1 MAQINTF
8 RATLQK
14 DSALSL
20 DLLSKTAL
28 EGQSWLSHEHKRKSG
43 LETPPSEAS
52 TPVIEKDLD
61 QLLERA
67 DTCLDDT
74 LSVISPGDAPTVAV
88 LGVGYVGTHLV
99 STFATKYP
107 VIGFDV
113 SKTRINDLLAAQM
126 HDPVEEQKDIKYTS
140 DTALLRR
147 ATHFLISVPT
157 LLRPDRTVDASF
169 LCSALQTVE
178 NHARRGA
185 TVVIESS
192 IAVGMTRELLGPLA
206 MRRGLFAGMSPE
218 LYSTVFDTVVPVSSP
233 EVAEMTKLYEN
244 CQRMICIAYANEM
257 ADACTTHRIDP
268 YEVCRAA
275 STKPFGYMNY
285 TPGLGVG
292 GHCIPVNPFYLLS
305 NSSFPLLEEAT
316 ERMHER
322 PKRIGA
328 QILERLRARMS
339 SGTFG
344 HRKPRVLVV
353 GMGFKKG
360 QSTLSHSP
368 GIELLKTLHLAA
380 EADVT
385 WADSLVSQ
393 DAIFSVPKL
402 HDEHWNSDDLAAFD
416 LILVVFLQ
424 PDMSQKVLKTLPAH
438 VEVDWLSMRPN

>member
-1 MAQINTF
+1 MPFPRLDVLTNFQ
-8 RATLQK
+8 RVDPGRK
-14 DSALSL
+14 DPPLSSIPKIVSALDDIRPGSL
-20 DLLSKTAL
+20 
-28 EGQSWLSHEHKRKSG
+28 
-43 LETPPSEAS
+43 
-52 TPVIEKDLD
+52 
-61 QLLERA
+61 
-67 DTCLDDT
+67 
-74 LSVISPGDAPTVAV
+74 
-88 LGVGYVGTHLV
+88 
-99 STFATKYP
+99 
-107 VIGFDV
+107 
-113 SKTRINDLLAAQM
+113 
-126 HDPVEEQKDIKYTS
+126 
-140 DTALLRR
+140 
-147 ATHFLISVPT
+147 
-157 LLRPDRTVDASF
+157 
-169 LCSALQTVE
+169 
-178 NHARRGA
+178 
-185 TVVIESS
+185 SS
-192 IAVGMTRELLGPLA
+192 IAQ
-206 MRRGLFAGMSPE
+206 

-316 ERMHER
+316 RRMHER

-328 QILERLRARMS
+328 QILERLRARVS

-344 HRKPRVLVV
+344 HKKPRVLVV

-402 HDEHWNSDDLAAFD
+402 HDEHWDSNDLATFD

-424 PDMSQKVLKTLPAH
+424 PDMNKKVLETLPAH
-438 VEVDWLSMRPN
+438 VEVNWLSMQPS

>member
-1 MAQINTF
+1 MAQINTS

-20 DLLSKTAL
+20 DLLSETVL

-67 DTCLDDT
+67 DTCVDDT
-74 LSVISPGDAPTVAV
+74 LSVVSPGDAPTVAV

-147 ATHFLISVPT
+147 ATHLLISVPT
-157 LLRPDRTVDASF
+157 LLRPDRTADASF

-218 LYSTVFDTVVPVSSP
+218 VSTSP
-233 EVAEMTKLYEN
+233 CL
-244 CQRMICIAYANEM
+244 
-257 ADACTTHRIDP
+257 
-268 YEVCRAA
+268 
-275 STKPFGYMNY
+275 F
-285 TPGLGVG
+285 
-292 GHCIPVNPFYLLS
+292 
-305 NSSFPLLEEAT
+305 
-316 ERMHER
+316 
-322 PKRIGA
+322 
-328 QILERLRARMS
+328 
-339 SGTFG
+339 
-344 HRKPRVLVV
+344 
-353 GMGFKKG
+353 
-360 QSTLSHSP
+360 
-368 GIELLKTLHLAA
+368 
-380 EADVT
+380 
-385 WADSLVSQ
+385 
-393 DAIFSVPKL
+393 
-402 HDEHWNSDDLAAFD
+402 
-416 LILVVFLQ
+416 
-424 PDMSQKVLKTLPAH
+424 H
-438 VEVDWLSMRPN
+438 V

>member
-1 MAQINTF
+1 MAKP
-8 RATLQK
+8 R
-14 DSALSL
+14 
-20 DLLSKTAL
+20 
-28 EGQSWLSHEHKRKSG
+28 
-43 LETPPSEAS
+43 
-52 TPVIEKDLD
+52 DLD
-61 QLLERA
+61 ELLEPA
-67 DTCLDDT
+67 DACVDDN
-74 LSVISPGDAPTVAV
+74 LSTISPGDAPTVAV

-113 SKTRINDLLAAQM
+113 SRTRINDLLAAQM
-126 HDPVEEQKDIKYTS
+126 QDPVEEQKNIKYTS
-140 DTALLRR
+140 DTAPLRR

-169 LCSALQTVE
+169 LCNALQTVE
-178 NHARRGA
+178 NHARPGA

-218 LYSTVFDTVVPVSSP
+218 RVDPGRKDPPLSSIPKIVSALDDIRPGSLSAIVQLYSTVFDTVVPVSSP

-268 YEVCRAA
+268 YEVCQAA

-316 ERMHER
+316 RRMHER
-322 PKRIGA
+322 PKRIGV
-328 QILERLRARMS
+328 QILERLRARAS

-380 EADVT
+380 EPDVT

-402 HDEHWNSDDLAAFD
+402 HDEHWVSNDLATFD

-424 PDMSQKVLKTLPAH
+424 PDMSKKVLETLPAH
-438 VEVDWLSMRPN
+438 VEVNWLSMRPS

>member
-8 RATLQK
+8 TATLQK

-67 DTCLDDT
+67 DTCVDDT

-169 LCSALQTVE
+169 LCSALQT
-178 NHARRGA
+178 
-185 TVVIESS
+185 
-192 IAVGMTRELLGPLA
+192 LLGPLA

-218 LYSTVFDTVVPVSSP
+218 RVDPGRKDPPLSSIPKIVSALDVIRPGSLSAIVQLYSTVFDTVVPVSSP
-233 EVAEMTKLYEN
+233 
-244 CQRMICIAYANEM
+244 EM

-292 GHCIPVNPFYLLS
+292 EHCIPVNPFYLLS

-316 ERMHER
+316 KRMHER
-322 PKRIGA
+322 PTRIGA
-328 QILERLRARMS
+328 QILEGLRARMS

-424 PDMSQKVLKTLPAH
+424 PDMSQKVLETLPAH
-438 VEVDWLSMRPN
+438 VELDWLSMRPN